1 MSNKAYQRNLPV
13 PFFSQR
19 ENTYVWQR
27 IAKKP
32 REKIGDRVYQG
43 GEDVGSPIS
52 MAWQSCSITSL
63 CMILQYLG
71 ITNDSPDDMMKKI
84 FEVKFPGWRQ
94 EPPFDK
100 YPQTGPSRLEVAE
113 NLSVVAQELY
123 QIPETQISI
132 VKQNLE
138 QSKPTIAAGYPIWFS
153 FGPISGTTGG
163 HIAVLRGFTKDG
175 DVIINDPWG
184 DVPNPYGKLKDDKK
198 GYYYS
203 ISKSD
208 ETRSWGLGTGD
219 NCVIKA
225 KDFNKITTTDFWQ
238 LIVKSPRMWDF
249 PGIHGLHAADDEE
262 KVSAAMEAFF
272 AREAWKHKPLIG
284 DEIVKNGFPLCENA
298 KCHDGIHVRGG
309 ENEAVYSMGPGRLVA
324 VRNTGDSEEGEDNH
338 YNFVLLRHFVPDT
351 EANNSKSFYSLYM
364 HLAPV
369 SIRQRIRERF
379 EMATADTTTIQ
390 QESQDW
396 LDQVINHI
404 MPKKAMVYI
413 EYPISGN
420 DTLSV
425 PVYEKDT
432 KTIIGS
438 LKDRSLTYL
447 CPVNY
452 TLKRC
457 IETIADNESEADL
470 KSLYTKLNTNS
481 TYIYRGKDGK
491 NYYRIFTRIKKESDE
506 EYSWLDGYVETHKI
520 IPQPINVKE
529 YIYYR
534 RKLASLIQG
543 KIVVFNDEDTD
554 TSAVENSSLQKASWR
569 TLLDEQVRSTFACV
583 TTEKNI
589 SKQCTEIQEYYLD
602 ILNSVGKA
610 PAGQTAKQ
618 AVWDSFTGKLM
629 YMICALLS
637 YPWNQ
642 VDSPFKISD
651 NWLKTNI
658 RVLYFTLYKNV
669 YNADAAE
676 SWDALLTQLSIYCP
690 RNTDYH
696 LEVTSKTPVGTFG
709 KYNDKNEIH
718 CEIFSEKELI
728 GNNEQDGEISYKQ
741 IVFDSEEKVFN
752 KKDTVKLFKDA
763 GIFDETFFSR
773 IDKDYISSG
782 ELCNFYREKQD
793 VLRHLVIKKFNFLI
807 EKEENWFQKI
817 AQKALGYYERNKD
830 NEEKLY
836 RDNPEAFF
844 NDRVIED
851 IGFQKSE
858 EVWLYH
864 PAQFPEWLNKKQ
876 GQL

>member
-1 MSNKAYQRNLPV
+1 MLMNNKAWQRNLPV

-19 ENTYVWQR
+19 ENTYVWYQVNQAGIR
-27 IAKKP
+27 VKENGIVKP
-32 REKIGDRVYQG
+32 GL
-43 GEDVGSPIS
+43 S
-52 MAWQSCSITSL
+52 MVWQSCNITSL

-71 ITNDSPDDMMKKI
+71 ITNDSPDDIMKKV
-84 FEVKFPGWRQ
+84 FEQYFPEWRQ
-94 EPPFDK
+94 TANGID
-100 YPQTGPSRLEVAE
+100 
-113 NLSVVAQELY
+113 NLLRGEKLKNVTMKLY
-123 QIPETQISI
+123 GIPENKISVNKLKI
-132 VKQNLE
+132 DQCRAK
-138 QSKPTIAAGYPIWFS
+138 IAAGYPVWFS
-153 FGPISGTTGG
+153 FGPLSNTGDG
-163 HIAVLRGFTKDG
+163 HIAVLRGFTKED

-184 DVPNPYGKLKDDKK
+184 DVPDPYGYLKTTGVK
-198 GYYYS
+198 GHYYRTS
-203 ISKSD
+203 NEV

-219 NCVIKA
+219 NCIIKA
-225 KDFNKITTTDFWQ
+225 SEFRKIIQEPLFQTMV
-238 LIVKSPRMWDF
+238 ISESRMWAF
-249 PGIHGLHAADDEE
+249 PGIHGLRTADDEE
-262 KVSAAMEAFF
+262 KVSAAMEAYF

-324 VRNTGDSEEGEDNH
+324 ARNTGDSEEREDNH
-338 YNFVLLRHFVPDT
+338 YNFVLLRHWVPDE

-369 SIRQRIRERF
+369 SIRQRIRARF
-379 EMATADTTTIQ
+379 EMTTTDTTTIQ

-404 MPKKAMVYI
+404 MPKKAMAYI

-529 YIYYR
+529 YVYYR

-569 TLLDEQVRSTFACV
+569 TLLDEQVRSTFTCV

-589 SKQCTEIQEYYLD
+589 KKQCTEIQEYYLD

-651 NWLKTNI
+651 IWLKTNI
-658 RVLYFTLYKNV
+658 RELYFTLYKNV